1 MFSASDM
8 ETTTNMM
15 YIHCVTKK
23 NRDAKLMAVT
33 LSNRNRFLGRPFVKR
48 FALCYRT
55 VVLSVCPVS
64 SLAPNRGQSSHFS
77 AHVYCGQT
85 AKWIMMTLG
94 MEVGVGPGHIV
105 LYGNGNPAP
114 LLKKGTEPPNFRP
127 IPIAVKWLDASRCH
141 LVWR

>member
-1 MFSASDM
+1 VFSASDM

-105 LYGNGNPAP
+105 RDGTQLHSTIRGQSPPIFGPFLFWPNG
-114 LLKKGTEPPNFRP
+114 
-127 IPIAVKWLDASRCH
+127 WMH
-141 LVWR
+141 